1 MPKARQTFRRTD
13 VMRGVKAVIDSG
25 LSVSMVRISPQGQI
39 EIETGT
45 TQVQDS
51 TTDLERWL
59 ARKGA
64 NHARPS

>member
-1 MPKARQTFRRTD
+1 MPKARQTFRRIEI
-13 VMRGVKAVIDSG
+13 MRGIKAVIDSG

-39 EIETGT
+39 EIETGGA
-45 TQVQDS
+45 QVQDS